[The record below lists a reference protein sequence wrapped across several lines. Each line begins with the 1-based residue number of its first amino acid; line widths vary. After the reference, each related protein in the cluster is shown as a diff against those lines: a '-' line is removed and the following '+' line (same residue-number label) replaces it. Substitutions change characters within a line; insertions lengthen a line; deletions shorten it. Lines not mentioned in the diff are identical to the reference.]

1 MTKDDMSIEPIREWL
16 DVKENRKGYL
26 GHSGKDGIGA
36 YYCIPVDVLKD
47 CGMSI
52 DEIFQG
58 KSAIEEREWRRKH
71 VCIHVEFRFIGSDVP
86 TLTLVHMRMRA
97 HLARTPCSNL
107 DCQQA
112 HVASLGTCVLSEF
125 KLRGADDGQPRS
137 GS

>member
-1 MTKDDMSIEPIREWL
+1 MTKDDMNIEPIREWL

-58 KSAIEEREWRRKH
+58 KSAIEERAWRRKH
-71 VCIHVEFRFIGSDVP
+71 VCIQCGEAYSSLDEDEFCHHCAEEAEG
-86 TLTLVHMRMRA
+86 L
-97 HLARTPCSNL
+97 
-107 DCQQA
+107 
-112 HVASLGTCVLSEF
+112 
-125 KLRGADDGQPRS
+125 
-137 GS
+137 